1 MNTQLDKR
9 QTFVLSMTK
18 TFANKV
24 VLVTGATSGIGRTTA
39 VAFAEAGAKVVISGR
54 RKTEGEETVS
64 MIEKAGGQGL
74 FVQSDVSDETQVKS
88 LVETVTKKF
97 GRLDIAFNNAGL
109 APESFPITQAT
120 VEQYN
125 LVFDI
130 NVKGVF
136 LAMKH
141 EILAMLETGGSSIVN
156 MSSVAGQIGLPTAGL
171 YVATKHAVNGLTKVA
186 ALEVAKQGI
195 RVNSVSPAVIETDM
209 TTRSL
214 GPLSEESEKR
224 KHYARLHPVGRFG
237 RTEEIASAV
246 LFLSSPGASFITGHD
261 LVIDGGYTVQ

>member
-1 MNTQLDKR
+1 M
-9 QTFVLSMTK
+9 SK

-24 VLVTGATSGIGRTTA
+24 ILVTGATSGIGRTTA
-39 VAFAEAGAKVVISGR
+39 VAFAEEGANVVISGR

-64 MIEKAGGQGL
+64 MIEKAGGHGL

-88 LVETVTKKF
+88 LVETVTKGF

-109 APESFPITQAT
+109 AVESFPITQAT
-120 VEQYN
+120 VAQYN
-125 LVFDI
+125 RVFDI

-141 EILAMLETGGSSIVN
+141 EILAMLATGGGSIVN

-209 TTRSL
+209 TNRSL
-214 GPLSEESEKR
+214 GPVSEENEKR
-224 KHYARLHPVGRFG
+224 KYYAQLHPVGRFG
-237 RTEEIASAV
+237 RTEEIANAV

-261 LVIDGGYTVQ
+261 LVIDGGYTIQ